1 MEPVQSEWWAS
12 FYEGAWAIRA
22 QIIQQMIEEGERHPY
37 RLIKRLE
44 AQERRKRLQ
53 RTDAGGFAWAPRA
66 LEGEALLPC
75 GTPAF
80 RKCSLRGDFV
90 TVSYHTTPNLHNVI
104 VDYIAETGP
113 YDAVVELGCGY
124 GRNIFE
130 MWYQGAPARMRYYGG
145 EYTDSGVAIARELA
159 ALEPALDATFFHCDH
174 TAPDFSSI
182 PRLPRALVFTMHSI
196 EQVKVISPS
205 WFEEA
210 ASIADEVVGLN
221 FEPFG
226 FQFGDLGQASR
237 LHRAAAEKRD
247 WNQNFGH
254 ALLAARNAGL
264 ITLDTIMQEVFI
276 GAEDNPTSLAIW
288 RAKDV
293 PRRVR

>member
-1 MEPVQSEWWAS
+1 MEPAQSEWWAS
-12 FYEGAWAIRA
+12 FYEGAWAMRA
-22 QIIQQMIEEGERHPY
+22 QIFRQMIDEGERHPY

-44 AQERRKRLQ
+44 AQERRNRLV
-53 RTDAGGFAWAPRA
+53 RTDDSEFAWVPRVP
-66 LEGEALLPC
+66 EGEALLPC
-75 GTPAF
+75 GTPVF
-80 RKCSLRGDFV
+80 RKRSLRGDFV
-90 TVSYHTTPNLHNVI
+90 TVSYHATANLHNVI
-104 VDYIAETGP
+104 IDYIAETGP

-130 MWYQGAPARMRYYGG
+130 MWYQGVPARMRYYGG

-196 EQVKVISPS
+196 EQVKTISPS

-226 FQFGDLGQASR
+226 FQLGDLGQASR
-237 LHRAAAEKRD
+237 LHRSVAEQRE
-247 WNQNFGH
+247 WNQNFAQ
-254 ALLAARNAGL
+254 ALVAACNTGVV
-264 ITLDTIMQEVFI
+264 TLDTIMQEVFI
-276 GAEDNPTSLAIW
+276 GAEDNPTSLAVW
-288 RAKDV
+288 RARDV